1 MMEYHIMLLFSIIV
15 TNTNTGNNLKTHLY
29 IESMVIS
36 FYPVVMHSIGPPEIK
51 EC

>member
-1 MMEYHIMLLFSIIV
+1 MLLFSIVV